1 MVINLKKVCVVA
13 INSKFA
19 HSSLAVRYFREF
31 SGCEIFECSIN
42 DDIFSVFSKLNE
54 KDFEVLCF
62 STYIWNIEYAL
73 RLASM
78 IKSTRESVIIFGGP
92 EAGYNSKN
100 VLQQNSFIDGVVIGE
115 GEYAIKALCE
125 GKDFEEIPNLVH
137 RNGENQVAF
146 VDLSLL
152 KFPYRKED
160 LKELENRIIYFETS
174 RGCIFNCSYCL
185 SSSQG
190 KTRFFDMEY
199 VKKGIDF
206 FVENN
211 VRLVKFVDRTF
222 NENDDRAC
230 EILEYIIKST
240 KGTHFHFEIAPQLLS
255 DRFISLLEKAS
266 DFVQVEA
273 GIQTTNFE
281 TMKAISR
288 VYDLEKVKE
297 RIMKIPK
304 KVHLH
309 TDLIAGLPYETYET
323 FKAGFDYAY
332 SMKPDMLQLGFLK
345 LLHNTRLKN
354 EADKYGIVTTNFAP
368 YEVLATNTLPKE
380 EIIKLKRCENAVDR
394 IYNSKA
400 FENTLTLIEKPF
412 ETFEEIGEKLWQK
425 EKEAPLSKTA
435 LYVFL
440 YEYFGEKSKLMLV
453 KDFLQN
459 NEKTTLPE
467 GLKETVEKDVFRDF
481 CQREEYMGKRIRVE
495 KVDDCYLIL
504 CEKDIKV
511 FPIR

>member
-1 MVINLKKVCVVA
+1 M
-13 INSKFA
+13 NSKYS

-42 DDIFSVFSKLNE
+42 DDIFSVFSKLCE
-54 KDFEVLCF
+54 KDFEILCF

-78 IKSTRESVIIFGGP
+78 VKSVRDTLVIFGGP

-100 VLQQNSFIDGVVIGE
+100 ILENSFIDGVVKGE
-115 GEYAIKALCE
+115 GEYAIKALCD
-125 GKDFEEIPNLVH
+125 GKDFKEIPNLVY
-137 RNGENQVAF
+137 RDGENAEIP
-146 VDLSLL
+146 VDLTKLE
-152 KFPYRKED
+152 FPYKKED
-160 LKELENRIIYFETS
+160 LKALENKIIYFETS

-190 KTRFFDMEY
+190 RTRFFSMEY

-206 FVENN
+206 FIENN
-211 VRLVKFVDRTF
+211 VKLVKFVDRTF
-222 NENDDRAC
+222 NENDERAC
-230 EILEYIIKST
+230 EILEHIISKT
-240 KGTHFHFEIAPQLLS
+240 KCTHFHFEIAPQLLS
-255 DRFISLLEKAS
+255 DRFIALLEKAS

-273 GIQTTNFE
+273 GIQTTNFD

-345 LLHNTRLKN
+345 LLHNTKLKK
-354 EADKYGIVTTNFAP
+354 EADKYGIITTTFAP
-368 YEVLATNTLPKE
+368 YEVLETNTLSKE

-400 FENTLTLIEKPF
+400 FENTLKLIEKPF
-412 ETFEEIGEKLWQK
+412 ETFSDIGEKLWQK
-425 EKEAPLSKTA
+425 EKDAPLSKSA

-440 YEYFGEKSKLMLV
+440 YEYLGEKSKLALVQDFML
-453 KDFLQN
+453 N

-467 GLKETVEKDVFRDF
+467 KLYEPLEKEVFKEF
-481 CQREEYMGKRIRVE
+481 CQKEEYMGKRIRVE
-495 KVDDCYLIL
+495 KVGDSYIIL
-504 CEKDIKV
+504 CEKEIKV
-511 FPIR
+511 VSIR

>member
-1 MVINLKKVCVVA
+1 MKKVCVVA
-13 INSKFA
+13 INSKFT

-42 DDIFSVFSKLNE
+42 DDIFSVFSKLCE
-54 KDFEVLCF
+54 KDFEILCF

-78 IKSTRESVIIFGGP
+78 VKSVRDTLIIFGGP

-100 VLQQNSFIDGVVIGE
+100 ILKNDFIDGVVKGE

-125 GKDFEEIPNLVH
+125 GKSFEEVPNLVYSK
-137 RNGENQVAF
+137 GENAEVP
-146 VDLSLL
+146 VDLTLL
-152 KFPYRKED
+152 EFPYKKED
-160 LKELENRIIYFETS
+160 LKALENKIIYFETS

-190 KTRFFDMEY
+190 KTRFFSMEY

-206 FVENN
+206 FIENN
-211 VRLVKFVDRTF
+211 IKLVKFVDRTF
-222 NENDDRAC
+222 NENDERAC
-230 EILEYIIKST
+230 EILEYIISKT

-255 DRFISLLEKAS
+255 DRFIALLEKAS

-309 TDLIAGLPYETYET
+309 TDLIAGLPMETYET
-323 FKAGFDYAY
+323 FKSGFDYAY

-345 LLHNTRLKN
+345 LLHNTKLKKD
-354 EADKYGIVTTNFAP
+354 ADKYGIVTTSFAP
-368 YEVLATNTLPKE
+368 YEVLETNTMSKE

-400 FENTLTLIEKPF
+400 FENTLKLIEKPF
-412 ETFEEIGEKLWQK
+412 ETFSDIGEKLWQK

-440 YEYFGEKSKLMLV
+440 YEYFGEKSKLSLV
-453 KDFLQN
+453 FDFMTN
-459 NEKTTLPE
+459 NEKTSLPE
-467 GLKETVEKDVFRDF
+467 KLYEPLEKEVFKEF
-481 CQREEYMGKRIRVE
+481 CQKEEYKGKKIRVE
-495 KVDDCYLIL
+495 KVGECYLIL
-504 CEKDIKV
+504 CEKEIKV
-511 FPIR
+511 LSIR